1 MDNKIFAFIGP
12 HASGKSTLIRKLVAM
27 GLPYI
32 PAYTTAPPDRVNKS
46 GNFYHSVSDEEF
58 RKLNFVTRVSYRG
71 FHFGMRK
78 EDMLL
83 ALQRN
88 RISLMSTEINGLK
101 QITNLLKGRVESI
114 YLMVDYMTLVERMLK
129 AGESNVVIK
138 STLSYAETNGE
149 FNNWKYADYVVKNT
163 HDVDTALRQILAILG
178 MVEPDEHAIRR
189 AIVNPNG
196 IPM

>member
-1 MDNKIFAFIGP
+1 
-12 HASGKSTLIRKLVAM
+12 
-27 GLPYI
+27 
-32 PAYTTAPPDRVNKS
+32 
-46 GNFYHSVSDEEF
+46 
-58 RKLNFVTRVSYRG
+58 
-71 FHFGMRK
+71 
-78 EDMLL
+78 MLL

-129 AGESNVVIK
+129 AGESNLVIK